1 MLRIPAWKYRHL
13 IEFVSVFYRLV
24 SFALKFIST
33 SVVLEYGGF
42 KVKLFTKCQVLCC
55 VLFCYALFSLC
66 ICGFLMAMVIE
77 KRISIRK
84 NFQVTCNSTITCT
97 EKRPSLR

>member
-1 MLRIPAWKYRHL
+1 MLRILACKYRHL

-42 KVKLFTKCQVLCC
+42 KVKLFYKVPGFVLCVILLC
-55 VLFCYALFSLC
+55 SVQFVYLWFS
-66 ICGFLMAMVIE
+66 
-77 KRISIRK
+77 
-84 NFQVTCNSTITCT
+84 
-97 EKRPSLR
+97 